1 MDLCEL
7 KNRYEIEL
15 LSAIDTRQAFLNV
28 PFQRVFNDAHQEYN
42 NWKMVM
48 IKTNMSHYLLNMDKA
63 IAQRDEKIK
72 EALSP
77 AVAMTSKIEELRKV
91 IQETTFLLQN
101 ERNKQVPVRCRGP
114 APVPARVLL
123 EVHVPIRVPIPVPVP
138 ERVSV
143 PAPVPARVLFEAQV
157 PTTIPARVPDKN
169 SSFFGA
175 QIPLY

>member
-1 MDLCEL
+1 
-7 KNRYEIEL
+7 
-15 LSAIDTRQAFLNV
+15 
-28 PFQRVFNDAHQEYN
+28 
-42 NWKMVM
+42 MVM

-101 ERNKQVPVRCRGP
+101 ERNKQVPARCRGP

>member
-101 ERNKQVPVRCRGP
+101 ERNKQVPARCRGP